1 MSLPKITLR
10 DSLYIP
16 IEYIDTEKAEEEYR
30 HHIYDEEICKKCEYK
45 RQRHSD
51 ECNNCELG
59 GYVERVEFF
68 KYKTIKGVQCMGLP
82 IGDRTN
88 IERRAGI
95 DFDDFDFR
103 DLRTDVK
110 FDYKVKFTGKLRDYQ
125 MPLYDGYLEMK
136 HGIIKAPPRTGKT
149 VTSIAIAIKL
159 GRRVAIIASQVD
171 FLENFLEEIQQ
182 YTNLPALEE
191 KTGKK
196 LFGFLNKD
204 SDYENF
210 QIGLATYQSFIS
222 DKNGKARL
230 KLLNRNF
237 GTVWTDEI
245 HKANAAEF
253 SKFLAATTAKF
264 KGGCTATNNRKDKRE
279 FVVENIVGPVVG
291 ETSAATLV
299 PRIRVHITKATPR
312 PGAYTRGPAAWVN
325 GNKFLANHAE
335 RTKLI
340 LTAIEADLKA
350 GRSIVMGT
358 YFKDHVKVLVEA
370 INRTMGKEVAFA
382 FTGGG
387 GKQNK
392 LQRKEVVDKARS
404 GEIRVV
410 VGIRSLMQLGL
421 NVPRWDTLYYIMP
434 MNNAPNW
441 QQESRRICT
450 PDDTGVKKAP
460 LIRMFV
466 DPALG
471 ASLGCFK
478 KTWQQSL
485 ELGYKPVK
493 KALRKVEIIGVNTNA
508 YMNGDYDDGGLFDG
522 ERGEMRAEKKRVQK
536 EKPKIKHG
544 VVGSLFSSIK
554 R

>member
-110 FDYKVKFTGKLRDYQ
+110 FDYKVKFTGQLRDYQ
-125 MPLYDGYLEMK
+125 MPLYDGYLKMK

-196 LFGFLNKD
+196 LFGFLNKEE
-204 SDYENF
+204 DYENF

-230 KLLNRNF
+230 KLLNKNF
-237 GTVWTDEI
+237 GTVWTDEC
-245 HKANAAEF
+245 F
-253 SKFLAATTAKF
+253 T
-264 KGGCTATNNRKDKRE
+264 
-279 FVVENIVGPVVG
+279 G
-291 ETSAATLV
+291 EH
-299 PRIRVHITKATPR
+299 RVQTELGLLRLDDI
-312 PGAYTRGPAAWVN
+312 
-325 GNKFLANHAE
+325 
-335 RTKLI
+335 
-340 LTAIEADLKA
+340 IE
-350 GRSIVMGT
+350 GRSFPATVMSKNIETGEHE
-358 YFKDHVKVLVEA
+358 FKPIES
-370 INRTMGKEVAFA
+370 
-382 FTGGG
+382 FT
-387 GKQNK
+387 KKNVTT
-392 LQRKEVVDKARS
+392 LCHIHTD
-404 GEIRVV
+404 
-410 VGIRSLMQLGL
+410 VGIFK
-421 NVPRWDTLYYIMP
+421 
-434 MNNAPNW
+434 
-441 QQESRRICT
+441 CT
-450 PDDTGVKKAP
+450 PTHPIWSNTRMDYVKAKDLTLEDD
-460 LIRMFV
+460 LDLSR
-466 DPALG
+466 
-471 ASLGCFK
+471 
-478 KTWQQSL
+478 
-485 ELGYKPVK
+485 
-493 KALRKVEIIGVNTNA
+493 
-508 YMNGDYDDGGLFDG
+508 
-522 ERGEMRAEKKRVQK
+522 
-536 EKPKIKHG
+536 
-544 VVGSLFSSIK
+544 
-554 R
+554 

>member
-110 FDYKVKFTGKLRDYQ
+110 FDYKVKFTGQLRDYQ
-125 MPLYDGYLEMK
+125 MPLYDGYLKMK

-230 KLLNRNF
+230 KLLNKNF

-264 KGGCTATNNRKDKRE
+264 KGGCTATNNRKDC
-279 FVVENIVGPVVG
+279 
-291 ETSAATLV
+291 V
-299 PRIRVHITKATPR
+299 PRGHLVLLAGGQTKAIEDIAIGDYVQSFNHQTERLEPQLVVDTYKVDTDKR
-312 PGAYTRGPAAWVN
+312 IVEIHHEFGVFECTEDHEVWSETRGTYVRA
-325 GNKFLANHAE
+325 
-335 RTKLI
+335 I
-340 LTAIEADLKA
+340 DLTVED
-350 GRSIVMGT
+350 V
-358 YFKDHVKVLVEA
+358 VKV
-370 INRTMGKEVAFA
+370 I
-382 FTGGG
+382 
-387 GKQNK
+387 
-392 LQRKEVVDKARS
+392 
-404 GEIRVV
+404 
-410 VGIRSLMQLGL
+410 
-421 NVPRWDTLYYIMP
+421 
-434 MNNAPNW
+434 
-441 QQESRRICT
+441 
-450 PDDTGVKKAP
+450 
-460 LIRMFV
+460 
-466 DPALG
+466 
-471 ASLGCFK
+471 
-478 KTWQQSL
+478 
-485 ELGYKPVK
+485 
-493 KALRKVEIIGVNTNA
+493 
-508 YMNGDYDDGGLFDG
+508 
-522 ERGEMRAEKKRVQK
+522 
-536 EKPKIKHG
+536 
-544 VVGSLFSSIK
+544 
-554 R
+554 